1 MSDTPKS
8 PEQPPVLI
16 TVAPYDQVTPRGYIF
31 GGWIM
36 AQIDH
41 AAGLAGRKI
50 AEGDVMIVS
59 VKEMDFLG
67 PLAPGEEFV
76 MHAELTRRGNS
87 SFTLS
92 LSATA
97 EPHTEARPVMR
108 ANVTLVAVDASG
120 KPRKLPELVT

>member
-1 MSDTPKS
+1 MTEMVRPDGT
-8 PEQPPVLI
+8 PVLI
-16 TVAPYDQVTPRGYIF
+16 LVAPYDQVTPRGTIF

-50 AEGDVMIVS
+50 AVGDVMIVS
-59 VKEMDFLG
+59 IKELTFLG

-76 MHAELTRRGNS
+76 IHTELTRRGNS

-92 LSATA
+92 LSGTA
-97 EPHTEARPVMR
+97 EPVTEARPVMQ
-108 ANVTLVAVDASG
+108 AEVVLVAVDAAG
-120 KPRKLPELVT
+120 KPRKLPDPAA